1 METPQERVKS
11 LNNKDIRRCSGVLI
25 VNFTDIS
32 HDVLL
37 FYFFFL
43 TLKKTLKKYKKEG
56 ESNHKF
62 MSTLFINH
70 EVINSYPANI
80 CSKSTI
86 ETLENG
92 MKYFES

>member
-1 METPQERVKS
+1 
-11 LNNKDIRRCSGVLI
+11 
-25 VNFTDIS
+25 
-32 HDVLL
+32 
-37 FYFFFL
+37 
-43 TLKKTLKKYKKEG
+43 
-56 ESNHKF
+56 

>member
-1 METPQERVKS
+1 
-11 LNNKDIRRCSGVLI
+11 
-25 VNFTDIS
+25 
-32 HDVLL
+32 
-37 FYFFFL
+37 
-43 TLKKTLKKYKKEG
+43 
-56 ESNHKF
+56 

-70 EVINSYPANI
+70 EVISSYTANI